1 MSILRLGDKEYKI
14 YLLNGRHEAI
24 GTKTE
29 KERMTIEN
37 ILTNISL
44 TVASNTDTDTIKAII
59 YKKLKNTK
67 IKFKGIKIR
76 EI

>member
-1 MSILRLGDKEYKI
+1 MSILKLNNKEYKI
-14 YLLNGRHEAI
+14 YLINGRNEAFPP
-24 GTKTE
+24 KTE

-44 TVASNTDTDTIKAII
+44 TIDLKADTETIRAII

-67 IKFKGIKIR
+67 IKFKDIRMR

>member
-1 MSILRLGDKEYKI
+1 MLPFPFPP
-14 YLLNGRHEAI
+14 
-24 GTKTE
+24 KTE

-44 TVASNTDTDTIKAII
+44 TIDLKADTETIRAII

-67 IKFKGIKIR
+67 IKFKNIKIR